1 MPHTRVSRIFYV
13 DFRKE
18 LLVHEAHRHPY
29 IERLGAMYLMRLR
42 HKDFGNDANSCW
54 RQIFVMTLMPW
65 LMKYHV
71 NYEHRC
77 RDSLKDQRVE
87 REMEFDE
94 QKDVGTV
101 IVDDVLKTVT
111 DVGTGLY
118 DMGEEG
124 VQLVGVVSKAAV
136 LDAPRLGL
144 QTANNAVHLALP

>member
-1 MPHTRVSRIFYV
+1 VFSVV

-77 RDSLKDQRVE
+77 RDSLKDQRDE
-87 REMEFDE
+87 REIAYEE

-101 IVDDVLKTVT
+101 IADDVVQTVT
-111 DVGTGLY
+111 DVGTGIY
-118 DMGEEG
+118 GMGEEG
-124 VQLVGVVSKAAV
+124 VQLVGVVAHAAV
-136 LDAPRLGL
+136 IDAPL
-144 QTANNAVHLALP
+144 QGARNVGSVVKLAIP